1 MQNAAKFSFNGVFG
15 PLSRFDFLGKGKRLV
30 SATWKYDQLMEQLMK
45 KYEEKVELING
56 GDEGEKDVMDIL
68 METNKD
74 TNSELKLTR
83 RHIKK
88 LILRGEFFNDLNGFA
103 ECRVLLLLV
112 FFFFFCTFLSNF
124 YSEIFFSY
132 ASQL

>member
-1 MQNAAKFSFNGVFG
+1 
-15 PLSRFDFLGKGKRLV
+15 
-30 SATWKYDQLMEQLMK
+30 MEQLMK

-68 METNKD
+68 METYKD

-88 LILRGEFFNDLNGFA
+88 FFLVSSLILMVSLSAEF
-103 ECRVLLLLV
+103 C
-112 FFFFFCTFLSNF
+112 
-124 YSEIFFSY
+124 Y
-132 ASQL
+132 